1 MKKVKKANKSNII
14 KNLNL
19 SLPRSSLISIN
30 KSFVRPHLD
39 CGDII
44 YDQPNNASLSN
55 KIESVQYKAVL
66 AITRA
71 IKGTSKEKLHQE
83 LGGQSLKERRWLKR
97 LCYLYKIVSTK
108 MPPYIFKILLP
119 LQRSQR
125 NRRPLQRSQYNPWP
139 LQRSQ
144 RNPRSLQ
151 RLQGNPG
158 CFKPLRCHTEP
169 FQNSFLPFTISEW
182 NKLDPYV
189 RNVGTYSLF

>member
-66 AITRA
+66 AIQ
-71 IKGTSKEKLHQE
+71 GL
-83 LGGQSLKERRWLKR
+83 LKEHQKR
-97 LCYLYKIVSTK
+97 NCIK
-108 MPPYIFKILLP
+108 
-119 LQRSQR
+119 
-125 NRRPLQRSQYNPWP
+125 N
-139 LQRSQ
+139 
-144 RNPRSLQ
+144 
-151 RLQGNPG
+151 
-158 CFKPLRCHTEP
+158 
-169 FQNSFLPFTISEW
+169 
-182 NKLDPYV
+182 
-189 RNVGTYSLF
+189 